1 MTKLTI
7 GRITD
12 GGGIIHFLD
21 NTHAVV
27 NINHHNISNRWSEGD
42 EVSMI
47 RPKDS
52 IRGTFHLHSTDE
64 VFVDC
69 AWFRNKEQIV

>member
-12 GGGIIHFLD
+12 DGGIIHFLD

-27 NINHHNISNRWSEGD
+27 NIEHHNISINGAKGMKS
-42 EVSMI
+42 
-47 RPKDS
+47 
-52 IRGTFHLHSTDE
+52 L
-64 VFVDC
+64 
-69 AWFRNKEQIV
+69 